1 MIVKQQVKTASSAA
15 LVTSHVSVNAAET
28 KLNVWAVCA
37 TSRDFSDGFW
47 FRKYAFLFIFLECPC
62 PANNSILLLST
73 YNGRNKPMVISPT
86 GDLND
91 DLDFE
96 YDGAEAH
103 NGCSATLMGEFWYFG
118 GGTGSTDA
126 NQHKRQV
133 N

>member
-1 MIVKQQVKTASSAA
+1 
-15 LVTSHVSVNAAET
+15 
-28 KLNVWAVCA
+28 
-37 TSRDFSDGFW
+37 
-47 FRKYAFLFIFLECPC
+47 
-62 PANNSILLLST
+62 
-73 YNGRNKPMVISPT
+73 MVISPT

-118 GGTGSTDA
+118 GGNGSTDA